1 MTPSLAELP
10 ERERARLTGA
20 DDARALAS
28 LVEDARRAHPKIA
41 ADAASFAV
49 HVLSHV
55 PADAVVA
62 EHVAKMRPADLL
74 VAYGCAVGDRE
85 AISAFERQCFDE
97 IPFAHARVKPRVS
110 VDEVRQMM
118 RDRLLV
124 RTTEAPPRIAQ
135 YAGLGELR
143 GWFRV
148 ALGRTLLNL
157 ATRAPR
163 EIELDDAM
171 LEGLP
176 GGANE
181 PELEHARRLYGPTLK
196 SALTEAIGALEP
208 RDRTLLRL
216 AVCDGLTVDAI
227 GEVYGV
233 HRATAARWIAAARD
247 RLHSGTMDLLRTRL
261 GAREESVKS
270 LLRLLASH
278 VEISLRGH
286 LLPSDGAPSSEP

>member
-1 MTPSLAELP
+1 MTTALAELP
-10 ERERARLTGA
+10 ERARARLTGA

-28 LVEDARRAHPKIA
+28 LVEDARRAHPGIA
-41 ADAASFAV
+41 VDATSFAV

-55 PADAVVA
+55 PADAPVA
-62 EHVAKMRPADLL
+62 EHLARMCAADLL

-85 AISAFERQCFDE
+85 AIAAFERQCFDE
-97 IPFAHARVKPRVS
+97 IPFSHARVKPRAS

-124 RTTEAPPRIAQ
+124 RTAEAPPRIAQ

-163 EIELDDAM
+163 ETELDDAM
-171 LEGLP
+171 LEVLP
-176 GGANE
+176 GVNE
-181 PELEHARRLYGPTLK
+181 PELEHARRLYGPALK

-233 HRATAARWIAAARD
+233 HRATAARWIASARD
-247 RLHSGTMDLLRTRL
+247 RLQSGTMDLLRTRL

-278 VEISLRGH
+278 VDVSLRGH
-286 LLPSDGAPSSEP
+286 LLPSGATPSSEP